1 MSECSANY
9 TRQYWNVSDNTH
21 RKGYIRDYP
30 RKYHGVA
37 LVECCLKKEIM
48 KRTLIDQELNLLYRY
63 GLDKFRTMR
72 EKILP
77 EHMTEF
83 MEENEE
89 DDYFDEDGN

>member
-1 MSECSANY
+1 
-9 TRQYWNVSDNTH
+9 
-21 RKGYIRDYP
+21 
-30 RKYHGVA
+30 
-37 LVECCLKKEIM
+37 M